1 MPKLNHLRLLG
12 NRQLKEVVPVKFNY
26 GPGKK
31 EEDEEPVVP
40 NYVPMA
46 QRLAMNYSQFVVD
59 RRERQINRDTSIR
72 VPANIEFIRISF
84 LDQFILDKFFTQWV
98 NDFGLEAVSVS
109 NFGKEVLFAVIDKE
123 KFKHFTESVLQF
135 TRRWLLHDERATFSN
150 KITFIDSFKLLTSA
164 DILRFDIQK
173 AGEVVVLNTLDFQL
187 LSLRLQQALLNSIGQ
202 FLTENN
208 VNFTID
214 GENNRIEL
222 FGATPE
228 LIQQIADNFDI
239 VESITCSLSSVIRPS
254 TFNVAKRDYGF
265 RISNAGEDLPLI
277 GILDIQLSQA
287 LFNPLAVGF

>member
-1 MPKLNHLRLLG
+1 
-12 NRQLKEVVPVKFNY
+12 
-26 GPGKK
+26 
-31 EEDEEPVVP
+31 
-40 NYVPMA
+40 
-46 QRLAMNYSQFVVD
+46 
-59 RRERQINRDTSIR
+59 
-72 VPANIEFIRISF
+72 
-84 LDQFILDKFFTQWV
+84 
-98 NDFGLEAVSVS
+98 
-109 NFGKEVLFAVIDKE
+109 
-123 KFKHFTESVLQF
+123 
-135 TRRWLLHDERATFSN
+135 
-150 KITFIDSFKLLTSA
+150 
-164 DILRFDIQK
+164 
-173 AGEVVVLNTLDFQL
+173 
-187 LSLRLQQALLNSIGQ
+187 
-202 FLTENN
+202 